1 MMGKGLFVFFGHPAG
16 GLPDRGCRYGTR
28 HVNDFQVKTNMY
40 KLHSLLL
47 AAVITLPGV
56 ACAEDFRV
64 SSPNGRITA
73 TVTLDEGQLSYTVH
87 KDGRLL
93 VAPSPLGLKATNVD
107 LTHGLSLLFSD
118 TVVIDTPYS
127 LPVGKQSQYRDHCHM
142 LAVGTEKSPL
152 KQTVQFRLY
161 DDGFAFRYVIPT
173 PKVGTLSNVVLTE
186 EASRIRMADFSNSLA
201 CKFIGNIQSPNYPYE
216 GHYDLYT
223 NWASLLQAG
232 DRRFN
237 APMLAYDGK
246 DYLLLSEADN
256 RGIFCASLVKAEN
269 REGEFSFAW
278 TGAVKDYAKD
288 KMQSMN
294 CKLPVYTPWRM
305 VVAGDLA
312 TVFETTMTENL
323 CPSTKI
329 DDMSWIKPGVSAWYW
344 GGSDGNKPS
353 VRDAVG
359 GTSKGE
365 FMYADF
371 AAEMGWPYALID
383 GGWGA
388 EWVPELVRRAND
400 KGVKC
405 FLWQTAKLSDSKD
418 FSDEYMEKTLKQ
430 WAGWGI
436 KGIKIDFWEDDSYVT
451 MKRME
456 KLLDLCGKYKMMVNY
471 HGCTRPSGLRRTY
484 PYLMTQEGIC
494 GGETNFW
501 WPNNITGA
509 HHINM
514 MFTRNVVGAADY
526 TPGDF
531 ASYYGSIITNVSM
544 GQHMALLTAFESG
557 ITHIAESPENLR
569 NFLGKD
575 IMKRLPAAWDESHL
589 LEGELLKYATIA
601 RRSGEDWWVSGLCT
615 EERNCKL
622 TFDFLEEGRTYT
634 AYIYRDGNCR
644 SDLKFNKVQVEKGD
658 SLNIKELS
666 EGGFLVQ
673 VSPHADLDTPVERV
687 TYEAEAT
694 ANTLTAG
701 VRRATYSPL
710 HASAGGYV
718 THVGNGGMLQFNN
731 VKADR
736 DGDYML
742 TIYYITQDQR
752 NAKLLVN
759 GEVLCDPLVFYGNDD
774 MTKTYNPE
782 GMGWKMVPVR
792 LKAGDNT
799 ITIQSYADGWAPNF
813 DRITLHPLTAP
824 TPDGVA
830 PVAPAVKVESGAIYD
845 LTGMRLDSEPDSGI
859 YVRGGKKY
867 CAKGRE

>member
-1 MMGKGLFVFFGHPAG
+1 
-16 GLPDRGCRYGTR
+16 
-28 HVNDFQVKTNMY
+28 MY

-56 ACAEDFRV
+56 ACADEFRV
-64 SSPNGRITA
+64 SSPDGKITA

-93 VAPSPLGLKATNVD
+93 VAPSPLGLKTTNVD
-107 LTHGLSLLFSD
+107 LTQGLNLVSSD
-118 TVVIDTPYS
+118 TAVIDDPYT

-142 LAVGTEKSPL
+142 LSVVTERSSL
-152 KQTVQFRLY
+152 RQTVQFRLY
-161 DDGFAFRYVIPT
+161 DDGFAFRYVIP
-173 PKVGTLSNVVLTE
+173 KSRSFSRVVLTE
-186 EASRIRMADFSNSLA
+186 EASRIRMANFSNSLA

-223 NWASLLQAG
+223 TWSALLQAG

-237 APMLAYDGK
+237 APTLASDGQ

-256 RGIFCASLVKAEN
+256 RGIFCSSFVKAEN
-269 REGEFSFAW
+269 RKGEFSFAW
-278 TGAVKDYAKD
+278 TGEVKDYAED
-288 KMQSMN
+288 KKQSVI
-294 CKLPVYTPWRM
+294 CALPAYTPWRM
-305 VVAGDLA
+305 VAAGDLA

-323 CPSTKI
+323 CPPTVI

-344 GGSDGNKPS
+344 GGSDGNKTDIQK
-353 VRDAVG
+353 VYG
-359 GTSKGE
+359 GIREGE
-365 FMYADF
+365 YDHADF
-371 AAEMGWPYALID
+371 AAEMGWPYTLID
-383 GGWGA
+383 GGWSA
-388 EWVPELVRRAND
+388 EWVPSLVKHAQE
-400 KGVKC
+400 KGVEC
-405 FLWQTAKLSDSKD
+405 LLWQTAKLSDSQD
-418 FSDEYMEKTLKQ
+418 FSNGNMEKTLKQ
-430 WAGWGI
+430 WADWGI
-436 KGIKIDFWEDDSYVT
+436 KGIKIDFWEDDSHET
-451 MKRME
+451 MIRME
-456 KLLDLCGKYKMMVNY
+456 NLLKLCGKYQMLVNL

-501 WPNNITGA
+501 WPSNITGA

-531 ASYYGSIITNVSM
+531 ASFLGSIITQVSM
-544 GQHMALLTAFESG
+544 GQHMALMTAFESG
-557 ITHIAESPENLR
+557 ITHIAECPENLR
-569 NFLGKD
+569 HFLGKD
-575 IMKRLPAAWDESHL
+575 IMKRLPTAWDESRL
-589 LEGELLKYATIA
+589 LEGKLLKYATIA

-615 EERNCKL
+615 DARNCKL

-673 VSPHADLDTPVERV
+673 VSPRAGLDTPVERV
-687 TYEAEAT
+687 TYEAEST
-694 ANTLTAG
+694 VNTLTGDA
-701 VRRATYSPL
+701 RRATYSPL

-718 THVGNGGMLQFNN
+718 TYVGKGSMLQFNN
-731 VKADR
+731 VVADH
-736 DGDYML
+736 DGEYML
-742 TIYYITQDQR
+742 TIYYITQDKR

-759 GEVLCDPLVFYGNDD
+759 GEVLCDPLVFNGNDD
-774 MTKTYNPE
+774 MTHTYSPE

-792 LKAGDNT
+792 LKAGRNT
-799 ITIQSYADGWAPNF
+799 ITLQSYADGWAPNF
-813 DRITLHPLTAP
+813 DRITLHPLAAS
-824 TPDGVA
+824 TPDGVGS
-830 PVAPAVKVESGAIYD
+830 VAPAVKVESGAIYD
-845 LTGMRLDSEPDSGI
+845 LTGMQLKSVPDSGI

-867 CAKGRE
+867 CAKGRG

>member
-1 MMGKGLFVFFGHPAG
+1 M
-16 GLPDRGCRYGTR
+16 
-28 HVNDFQVKTNMY
+28 
-40 KLHSLLL
+40 
-47 AAVITLPGV
+47 
-56 ACAEDFRV
+56 
-64 SSPNGRITA
+64 
-73 TVTLDEGQLSYTVH
+73 SYTVH

-173 PKVGTLSNVVLTE
+173 PKVGTLSNVVLTG
-186 EASRIRMADFSNSLA
+186 EASRICMADFSNSLA
-201 CKFIGNIQSPNYPYE
+201 CKFIDNIQSPNYPYE

-223 NWASLLQAG
+223 NWNSLLQAG

-237 APMLAYDGK
+237 APLLAYDGH

-344 GGSDGNKPS
+344 GGSDGNKTDIQK
-353 VRDAVG
+353 VYG
-359 GTSKGE
+359 GIREGE
-365 FMYADF
+365 YDHADF

-383 GGWGA
+383 GGWSA
-388 EWVPELVRRAND
+388 EWVPSLVKHAQE
-400 KGVKC
+400 KGVDC
-405 FLWQTAKLSDSKD
+405 FLWQTAKLSDSD
-418 FSDEYMEKTLKQ
+418 AFSNGNMEKTLKQ
-430 WAGWGI
+430 WADWGI
-436 KGIKIDFWEDDSYVT
+436 KGIKIDFWEDDSHET
-451 MKRME
+451 MIRME
-456 KLLDLCGKYKMMVNY
+456 NLLKLCGKYKMMVNY

-501 WPNNITGA
+501 WPSNITGA
-509 HHINM
+509 HHLDII
-514 MFTRNVVGAADY
+514 FTRNVVGAADY

-531 ASYYGSIITNVSM
+531 ASYFGSIITNESM

-557 ITHIAESPENLR
+557 IVHIAESPENLR

>member
-1 MMGKGLFVFFGHPAG
+1 M
-16 GLPDRGCRYGTR
+16 
-28 HVNDFQVKTNMY
+28 
-40 KLHSLLL
+40 
-47 AAVITLPGV
+47 
-56 ACAEDFRV
+56 
-64 SSPNGRITA
+64 
-73 TVTLDEGQLSYTVH
+73 TLDEGKLSYTVH

-93 VAPSPLGLKATNVD
+93 VAPSPLGLKTSNVD
-107 LTHGLSLLFSD
+107 LTRELSLESSR
-118 TVVIDTPYS
+118 TVEIDTPYS

-142 LAVGTEKSPL
+142 LSVLTKKSSL

-161 DDGFAFRYVIPT
+161 DDGFAFRYVIPEVKSLT
-173 PKVGTLSNVVLTE
+173 NVVLTE

-223 NWASLLQAG
+223 NWNSLLQAG

-237 APMLAYDGK
+237 APTLASDGK

-344 GGSDGNKPS
+344 GGSDGNKTDIQK
-353 VRDAVG
+353 VYG
-359 GTSKGE
+359 GIREGE
-365 FMYADF
+365 YDHADF
-371 AAEMGWPYALID
+371 AAEMGWPYTLID
-383 GGWGA
+383 GGWSA
-388 EWVPELVRRAND
+388 EWVPSLVKHAQE
-400 KGVKC
+400 KGVEC
-405 FLWQTAKLSDSKD
+405 LLWQTAKLSDSD
-418 FSDEYMEKTLKQ
+418 AFSNDNMEKTLKQ
-430 WAGWGI
+430 WADWGI
-436 KGIKIDFWEDDSYVT
+436 KGIKIDFWEDDSHET
-451 MKRME
+451 MIRME
-456 KLLDLCGKYKMMVNY
+456 NLLKLCGKYKMMVNY
-471 HGCTRPSGLRRTY
+471 HGCIRPSGLRRTY

-501 WPNNITGA
+501 WPDRITGA

-531 ASYYGSIITNVSM
+531 ASYFGSIITNESM

-557 ITHIAESPENLR
+557 IVHIAESPENLR

-774 MTKTYNPE
+774 MTRTYSPE

-792 LKAGDNT
+792 LKAGRNT
-799 ITIQSYADGWAPNF
+799 ITLQSYADGWAPNF
-813 DRITLHPLTAP
+813 DRITLHPLAAS
-824 TPDGVA
+824 TPDGVGS
-830 PVAPAVKVESGAIYD
+830 VAPAVKVEAGAIYD
-845 LTGMRLDSEPDSGI
+845 LTGMQLKSVPDSGI

-867 CAKGRE
+867 CAKGRG

>member
-1 MMGKGLFVFFGHPAG
+1 M
-16 GLPDRGCRYGTR
+16 
-28 HVNDFQVKTNMY
+28 N
-40 KLHSLLL
+40 KLHFLLL
-47 AAVITLPGV
+47 AALAILPG
-56 ACAEDFRV
+56 AAWADEFRV
-64 SSPNGRITA
+64 SSPDGKITA

-93 VAPSPLGLKATNVD
+93 VAPSPLGLKTTNVD
-107 LTHGLSLLFSD
+107 LTQGLSLVSSD
-118 TVVIDTPYS
+118 TVVIDNPYS

-142 LAVGTEKSPL
+142 LSVVTERSSL
-152 KQTVQFRLY
+152 RQTVQFRLY
-161 DDGFAFRYVIPT
+161 DDGFAFRYVIP
-173 PKVGTLSNVVLTE
+173 KSRSLSRVVLTE
-186 EASRIRMADFSNSLA
+186 EASRIRMANFSNSLA

-223 NWASLLQAG
+223 TWSALLQAG

-237 APMLAYDGK
+237 APTLASDGQ

-256 RGIFCASLVKAEN
+256 RGIFCSSFVKAEN
-269 REGEFSFAW
+269 RKGEFSFAW
-278 TGAVKDYAKD
+278 TGEVKDYAED
-288 KMQSMN
+288 KKQSVI
-294 CKLPVYTPWRM
+294 CALPAYTPWRM

-323 CPSTKI
+323 CPPTVI

-344 GGSDGNKPS
+344 GGSDGNKTDIQK
-353 VRDAVG
+353 VYG
-359 GTSKGE
+359 GIREGE
-365 FMYADF
+365 YDHADF
-371 AAEMGWPYALID
+371 AAEMGWPYTLID
-383 GGWGA
+383 GGWSA
-388 EWVPELVRRAND
+388 EWVPSLVKHAQE
-400 KGVKC
+400 KGVDC
-405 FLWQTAKLSDSKD
+405 FLWQTAKLSDSD
-418 FSDEYMEKTLKQ
+418 AFSNGNMEKTLKQ
-430 WAGWGI
+430 WADWGI
-436 KGIKIDFWEDDSYVT
+436 KGIKIDFWEDDSHET
-451 MKRME
+451 MIRME
-456 KLLDLCGKYKMMVNY
+456 NLLKLCGKYQMLVNL

-501 WPNNITGA
+501 WPSNITGA

-531 ASYYGSIITNVSM
+531 ASFLGSIITQVSM
-544 GQHMALLTAFESG
+544 GQHMALMTAFESG
-557 ITHIAESPENLR
+557 ITHIAECPENLR
-569 NFLGKD
+569 HFLGKD
-575 IMKRLPAAWDESHL
+575 IMKRLPTAWDESRL
-589 LEGELLKYATIA
+589 LEGKLLKYATIA

-615 EERNCKL
+615 DARNCKL

-644 SDLKFNKVQVEKGD
+644 SDLKFNKVQVKKGS

-673 VSPHADLDTPVERV
+673 VSPRADLDSPVERV
-687 TYEAEAT
+687 TYEAEST
-694 ANTLTAG
+694 VNTLTGDA
-701 VRRATYSPL
+701 RRDTYSPL

-718 THVGNGGMLQFNN
+718 TYVGKGSMLQFNN
-731 VKADR
+731 VVADH

-742 TIYYITQDQR
+742 TIYYITQDKR

-759 GEVLCDPLVFYGNDD
+759 GEVLCDSLVFNGNDD
-774 MTKTYNPE
+774 MTHTYSPE

-845 LTGMRLDSEPDSGI
+845 LTGMRLSSVPDRGI

>member
-1 MMGKGLFVFFGHPAG
+1 M
-16 GLPDRGCRYGTR
+16 
-28 HVNDFQVKTNMY
+28 
-40 KLHSLLL
+40 
-47 AAVITLPGV
+47 
-56 ACAEDFRV
+56 

-73 TVTLDEGQLSYTVH
+73 TVTLDEGKLSYTVH

-93 VAPSPLGLKATNVD
+93 VAPSPLGLKTSNVD
-107 LTHGLSLLFSD
+107 LTRELSLESSR
-118 TVVIDTPYS
+118 TVEIDTPYS

-142 LAVGTEKSPL
+142 LSVLTKKSSL
-152 KQTVQFRLY
+152 RQTVQFRLY
-161 DDGFAFRYVIPT
+161 DDGFAFRYVIPEVKSLT
-173 PKVGTLSNVVLTE
+173 NVVLTE
-186 EASRIRMADFSNSLA
+186 EASRICMADFSNSLA

-223 NWASLLQAG
+223 NWNSLLQAG

-237 APMLAYDGK
+237 APLLASDGK

-256 RGIFCASLVKAEN
+256 SGIFCASLVKAEN

-278 TGAVKDYAKD
+278 TGEVKNYDKD

-323 CPSTKI
+323 CPPTVI

-344 GGSDGNKPS
+344 GGSDGNKTDTQK
-353 VRDAVG
+353 VYG
-359 GTSKGE
+359 GIREGE
-365 FMYADF
+365 YDHADF
-371 AAEMGWPYALID
+371 AAEMGWPYTLID
-383 GGWGA
+383 GGWSA
-388 EWVPELVRRAND
+388 EWVPSLVKHAQE
-400 KGVKC
+400 KGVEC
-405 FLWQTAKLSDSKD
+405 LLWQTAKLSDSD
-418 FSDEYMEKTLKQ
+418 AFSNGNMEKTLKQ
-430 WAGWGI
+430 WADWGI
-436 KGIKIDFWEDDSYVT
+436 KGIKIDFWEDDSHET

-471 HGCTRPSGLRRTY
+471 HGCIRPSGLRRTY

-501 WPNNITGA
+501 WPDRITGA

-531 ASYYGSIITNVSM
+531 ASYFGSIITNESM

-557 ITHIAESPENLR
+557 IVHIAESPENLR

-759 GEVLCDPLVFYGNDD
+759 GEVLCAPLVFYGNDD

>member
-1 MMGKGLFVFFGHPAG
+1 M
-16 GLPDRGCRYGTR
+16 
-28 HVNDFQVKTNMY
+28 
-40 KLHSLLL
+40 
-47 AAVITLPGV
+47 
-56 ACAEDFRV
+56 
-64 SSPNGRITA
+64 
-73 TVTLDEGQLSYTVH
+73 TLDEGKLSYTVH

-93 VAPSPLGLKATNVD
+93 VAPSPLGLKTSNVD
-107 LTHGLSLLFSD
+107 LTRELSLESSR
-118 TVVIDTPYS
+118 TVEIDTPYS

-142 LAVGTEKSPL
+142 LSVLTKKSSL

-161 DDGFAFRYVIPT
+161 DDGFAFRYVIPEVKSLT
-173 PKVGTLSNVVLTE
+173 NVVLTE

-223 NWASLLQAG
+223 NWNSLLQAG

-237 APMLAYDGK
+237 APLLASDGK

-323 CPSTKI
+323 CPPTVI

-344 GGSDGNKPS
+344 GGSDGNKTDIQK
-353 VRDAVG
+353 VYG
-359 GTSKGE
+359 GIREGE
-365 FMYADF
+365 YDHADF
-371 AAEMGWPYALID
+371 AAEMGWPYTLID
-383 GGWGA
+383 GGWSA
-388 EWVPELVRRAND
+388 EWVPSLVKHAQE
-400 KGVKC
+400 KGVEC
-405 FLWQTAKLSDSKD
+405 LLWQTAKLSDSQD
-418 FSDEYMEKTLKQ
+418 FSNDNMEKTLKQ
-430 WAGWGI
+430 WADWGI
-436 KGIKIDFWEDDSYVT
+436 KGIKIDFWEDDSHET
-451 MKRME
+451 MIRME

-471 HGCTRPSGLRRTY
+471 HGCIRPSGLRRTY

-501 WPNNITGA
+501 WPDRITGA

-531 ASYYGSIITNVSM
+531 ASYFGSIITNESM

-557 ITHIAESPENLR
+557 IVHIAESPENLR

-589 LEGELLKYATIA
+589 LEGKLLKYATIA

-718 THVGNGGMLQFNN
+718 THVGNDGMLQFNN

>member
-1 MMGKGLFVFFGHPAG
+1 M
-16 GLPDRGCRYGTR
+16 
-28 HVNDFQVKTNMY
+28 
-40 KLHSLLL
+40 
-47 AAVITLPGV
+47 
-56 ACAEDFRV
+56 

-73 TVTLDEGQLSYTVH
+73 TVTLDEGNLSYTVH

-93 VAPSPLGLKATNVD
+93 VAPSPLGLTATNVD
-107 LTHGLSLLFSD
+107 LTQGLSLVRSD

-142 LAVGTEKSPL
+142 LSVQTERSPL
-152 KQTVQFRLY
+152 RQTVQFRLY
-161 DDGFAFRYVIPT
+161 DDGFAFRYVIP
-173 PKVGTLSNVVLTE
+173 KVGSLPMVELTE

-223 NWASLLQAG
+223 NWNSLLQAG

-237 APMLAYDGK
+237 APLLASDGK

-323 CPSTKI
+323 CPPTVI

-344 GGSDGNKPS
+344 GGSDGNKTDIQK
-353 VRDAVG
+353 VYG
-359 GTSKGE
+359 GIREGE
-365 FMYADF
+365 YDHADF
-371 AAEMGWPYALID
+371 AAEMGWPYTLID
-383 GGWGA
+383 GGWSA
-388 EWVPELVRRAND
+388 EWVPSLVKHAQE
-400 KGVKC
+400 KGVEC
-405 FLWQTAKLSDSKD
+405 LLWQTAKLSDSQD
-418 FSDEYMEKTLKQ
+418 FSNDNMEKTLKQ
-430 WAGWGI
+430 WADWGI
-436 KGIKIDFWEDDSYVT
+436 KGIKIDFWEDDSHET
-451 MKRME
+451 MIRME
-456 KLLDLCGKYKMMVNY
+456 NLLKLCGKYKMMVNY

-501 WPNNITGA
+501 WPSNITGA
-509 HHINM
+509 HHLDII
-514 MFTRNVVGAADY
+514 FTRNVVGAADY

-531 ASYYGSIITNVSM
+531 ASFYGSILTGQSM
-544 GQHMALLTAFESG
+544 GHHMALLTAFESG
-557 ITHIAESPENLR
+557 ITHIAECPENLR
-569 NFLGKD
+569 HFLGKD
-575 IMKRLPAAWDESHL
+575 IMKRLPTAWDESRL
-589 LEGELLKYATIA
+589 LEGKLLKYATIA

-615 EERNCKL
+615 DARNCKL
-622 TFDFLEEGRTYT
+622 TFDFLDEGRTYT

-644 SDLKFNKVQVEKGD
+644 SDLKFNKVQVKKGS

-694 ANTLTAG
+694 ANTLTAEA
-701 VRRATYSPL
+701 RRATYSPL

-718 THVGNGGMLQFNN
+718 THVGNGSMLQFND

-774 MTKTYNPE
+774 MTKTYSPE

-792 LKAGDNT
+792 LKAGRNT
-799 ITIQSYADGWAPNF
+799 ITLQSYADGWAPNF
-813 DRITLHPLTAP
+813 DRITLHPLTAS
-824 TPDGVA
+824 TPDGVGS
-830 PVAPAVKVESGAIYD
+830 VAPAVKVEAGAIYD
-845 LTGMRLDSEPDSGI
+845 LTGKQLKSVPDSGI

-867 CAKGRE
+867 CAKDRG

>member
-1 MMGKGLFVFFGHPAG
+1 M
-16 GLPDRGCRYGTR
+16 
-28 HVNDFQVKTNMY
+28 N
-40 KLHSLLL
+40 KLHFLLL
-47 AAVITLPGV
+47 AALAILPG
-56 ACAEDFRV
+56 AARADEFRV
-64 SSPNGRITA
+64 SSPDGKITA

-93 VAPSPLGLKATNVD
+93 VAPSPLGLKTTNVD
-107 LTHGLSLLFSD
+107 LTQGLNLVSSD
-118 TVVIDTPYS
+118 TAVIDGPYT

-142 LAVGTEKSPL
+142 LSVVTERSSL
-152 KQTVQFRLY
+152 RQTVQFRLY
-161 DDGFAFRYVIPT
+161 DDGFAFRYVIP
-173 PKVGTLSNVVLTE
+173 KSRSFSRVVLTE
-186 EASRIRMADFSNSLA
+186 EASRIRMANFSNSLA

-223 NWASLLQAG
+223 TWSALLQAG

-237 APMLAYDGK
+237 APTLASDGQ

-256 RGIFCASLVKAEN
+256 RGIFCSSFVKAEN
-269 REGEFSFAW
+269 RKGEFSFAW
-278 TGAVKDYAKD
+278 TGEVKDYAED
-288 KMQSMN
+288 KKQSVI
-294 CKLPVYTPWRM
+294 CALPAYTPWRM

-323 CPSTKI
+323 CPPTVI

-344 GGSDGNKPS
+344 GGSDGNKTDIQK
-353 VRDAVG
+353 VYG
-359 GTSKGE
+359 GIREGE
-365 FMYADF
+365 YDHADF
-371 AAEMGWPYALID
+371 AAEMGWPYTLID
-383 GGWGA
+383 GGWSA
-388 EWVPELVRRAND
+388 EWVPSLVKHAQE
-400 KGVKC
+400 KGVEC
-405 FLWQTAKLSDSKD
+405 LLWQTAKLSDSQD
-418 FSDEYMEKTLKQ
+418 FSNGNMEKTLKQ
-430 WAGWGI
+430 WADWGI
-436 KGIKIDFWEDDSYVT
+436 KGIKIDFWEDDSHET
-451 MKRME
+451 MIRME
-456 KLLDLCGKYKMMVNY
+456 NLLKLCGKYQMLVNL

-501 WPNNITGA
+501 WPSNITGA

-531 ASYYGSIITNVSM
+531 ASFLGSIITQVSM
-544 GQHMALLTAFESG
+544 GQHMALMTAFESG
-557 ITHIAESPENLR
+557 ITHIAECPENLR
-569 NFLGKD
+569 HFLGKD
-575 IMKRLPAAWDESHL
+575 IMKRLPTAWDESRL
-589 LEGELLKYATIA
+589 LEGKLLKYATIA

-615 EERNCKL
+615 DARNCKL

-644 SDLKFNKVQVEKGD
+644 SDLKFNKVQVKKGS

-673 VSPHADLDTPVERV
+673 VSPRADLDSPVERV
-687 TYEAEAT
+687 TYEAEST
-694 ANTLTAG
+694 VNTLTGDA
-701 VRRATYSPL
+701 RRDTYSPL

-718 THVGNGGMLQFNN
+718 TYVGKGSMLQFNN
-731 VKADR
+731 VVADH

-742 TIYYITQDQR
+742 TIYYITQDKR

-759 GEVLCDPLVFYGNDD
+759 GEVLCDSLVFNGNDD
-774 MTKTYNPE
+774 MTHTYSPE

-792 LKAGDNT
+792 LKAGRNT
-799 ITIQSYADGWAPNF
+799 ITLQSYADGWAPNF
-813 DRITLHPLTAP
+813 DRITLHPLAAS
-824 TPDGVA
+824 TPDGVGS
-830 PVAPAVKVESGAIYD
+830 VVPAVKVEAGAIYD
-845 LTGMRLDSEPDSGI
+845 LTGMQLKSVPDSGI

>member
-73 TVTLDEGQLSYTVH
+73 TVTLDEGKLSYTVH

-93 VAPSPLGLKATNVD
+93 VAPSPLGLKTSNVD
-107 LTHGLSLLFSD
+107 LTRELSLESSR
-118 TVVIDTPYS
+118 TVEIDTPYS

-142 LAVGTEKSPL
+142 LSVLTKKSSL

-161 DDGFAFRYVIPT
+161 DDGFAFRYVIPEVKSLT
-173 PKVGTLSNVVLTE
+173 NVVLTE

-223 NWASLLQAG
+223 NWNSLLQAG

-237 APMLAYDGK
+237 APLLASDGK

-312 TVFETTMTENL
+312 AVFETTMTENL
-323 CPSTKI
+323 CPPTVI

-344 GGSDGNKPS
+344 GGSDGNKTDIQK
-353 VRDAVG
+353 VYG
-359 GTSKGE
+359 GIREGE
-365 FMYADF
+365 YDHADF
-371 AAEMGWPYALID
+371 AAEMGWPYTLID
-383 GGWGA
+383 GGWSA
-388 EWVPELVRRAND
+388 EWVPSLVKHAQE
-400 KGVKC
+400 KGVEC
-405 FLWQTAKLSDSKD
+405 LLWQTAKLSDSQD
-418 FSDEYMEKTLKQ
+418 FSNGNMEKTLKQ
-430 WAGWGI
+430 WADWGI
-436 KGIKIDFWEDDSYVT
+436 KGIKIDFWEDDSHET
-451 MKRME
+451 MIRME
-456 KLLDLCGKYKMMVNY
+456 NLLKLCGKYQMLVNL

-501 WPNNITGA
+501 WPSNITGA

-531 ASYYGSIITNVSM
+531 ASFLGSIITQVSM
-544 GQHMALLTAFESG
+544 GQHMALMTAFESG
-557 ITHIAESPENLR
+557 ITHIAECPENLR
-569 NFLGKD
+569 HFLGKD
-575 IMKRLPAAWDESHL
+575 IMKRLPTAWDESRL
-589 LEGELLKYATIA
+589 LEGKLLKYATIA

-615 EERNCKL
+615 DARNCKL

-644 SDLKFNKVQVEKGD
+644 SDLKFNKVQVKKGS
-658 SLNIKELS
+658 SLNIRELS

-673 VSPHADLDTPVERV
+673 VSPRADLDSPVERV
-687 TYEAEAT
+687 TYEAEST
-694 ANTLTAG
+694 VNTLTGDA
-701 VRRATYSPL
+701 RRDTYSPL

-718 THVGNGGMLQFNN
+718 TYVGKGSMLQFNN
-731 VKADR
+731 VVADH

-742 TIYYITQDQR
+742 TIYYITQDKR

-759 GEVLCDPLVFYGNDD
+759 GEVLCDPLVFNGNDD
-774 MTKTYNPE
+774 MTHTYSPE

-792 LKAGDNT
+792 LKAGRNT
-799 ITIQSYADGWAPNF
+799 ITLQSYADGWAPNF

-824 TPDGVA
+824 TPDGVGS
-830 PVAPAVKVESGAIYD
+830 VAPAVKVEAGAIYD
-845 LTGMRLDSEPDSGI
+845 LTGMRLSSVPDRGI

-867 CAKGRE
+867 CAKGRG

>member
-1 MMGKGLFVFFGHPAG
+1 M
-16 GLPDRGCRYGTR
+16 
-28 HVNDFQVKTNMY
+28 N
-40 KLHSLLL
+40 KLHFLLL
-47 AAVITLPGV
+47 AALAILPG
-56 ACAEDFRV
+56 AARADEFRV
-64 SSPNGRITA
+64 SSPDGKITA

-93 VAPSPLGLKATNVD
+93 VAPSPLGLKTTNVD
-107 LTHGLSLLFSD
+107 LTQGLNLVSSD
-118 TVVIDTPYS
+118 TAVIDDPYT

-142 LAVGTEKSPL
+142 LSVVTERSSL
-152 KQTVQFRLY
+152 RQTVQFRLY
-161 DDGFAFRYVIPT
+161 DDGFAFRYVIP
-173 PKVGTLSNVVLTE
+173 KSRSFSRVVLTE
-186 EASRIRMADFSNSLA
+186 EASRIRMANFSNSLA

-223 NWASLLQAG
+223 TWSALLQAG

-237 APMLAYDGK
+237 APTLASDGQ

-256 RGIFCASLVKAEN
+256 RGIFCSSFVKAEN
-269 REGEFSFAW
+269 RKGEFSFAW
-278 TGAVKDYAKD
+278 TGEVKDYAED
-288 KMQSMN
+288 KKQSVI
-294 CKLPVYTPWRM
+294 CALPAYTPWRM

-323 CPSTKI
+323 CPPTVI

-344 GGSDGNKPS
+344 GGSDGNKTDIQK
-353 VRDAVG
+353 VYG
-359 GTSKGE
+359 GIREGE
-365 FMYADF
+365 YDHADF
-371 AAEMGWPYALID
+371 AAEMGWPYTLID
-383 GGWGA
+383 GGWSA
-388 EWVPELVRRAND
+388 EWVPSLVKHAQE
-400 KGVKC
+400 KGVEC
-405 FLWQTAKLSDSKD
+405 LLWQTAKLSDSQD
-418 FSDEYMEKTLKQ
+418 FSNGNMEKTLKQ
-430 WAGWGI
+430 WADWGI
-436 KGIKIDFWEDDSYVT
+436 KGIKIDFWEDDSHET
-451 MKRME
+451 MIRME
-456 KLLDLCGKYKMMVNY
+456 NLLKLCGKYQMLVNL

-501 WPNNITGA
+501 WPSNITGA

-531 ASYYGSIITNVSM
+531 ASYFGSIITQVSM
-544 GQHMALLTAFESG
+544 GQHMALMTAFESG
-557 ITHIAESPENLR
+557 ITHIAECPENLR
-569 NFLGKD
+569 HFLGKD
-575 IMKRLPAAWDESHL
+575 IMKRLPTAWDESRL
-589 LEGELLKYATIA
+589 LEGKLLKYATIA

-615 EERNCKL
+615 DARNCKL

-673 VSPHADLDTPVERV
+673 VSPRAGLDTPVERV
-687 TYEAEAT
+687 TYEAEST
-694 ANTLTAG
+694 VNTLTGDA
-701 VRRATYSPL
+701 RRATYSPL

-718 THVGNGGMLQFNN
+718 TYVGKGSMLQFNN
-731 VKADR
+731 VVADH

-742 TIYYITQDQR
+742 TIYYITQDKR

-759 GEVLCDPLVFYGNDD
+759 GEMLCDPLVFNGNDD
-774 MTKTYNPE
+774 MTHTYSPE

-792 LKAGDNT
+792 LKAGRNT
-799 ITIQSYADGWAPNF
+799 ITLQSYADGWAPNF
-813 DRITLHPLTAP
+813 DRITLHPLEAS
-824 TPDGVA
+824 TPDGVGS
-830 PVAPAVKVESGAIYD
+830 VAPAVKVESGAIYD
-845 LTGMRLDSEPDSGI
+845 LTGMQLKSVPDSGI

-867 CAKGRE
+867 CAKGRG

>member
-28 HVNDFQVKTNMY
+28 HVNDFQVKTNMN

-73 TVTLDEGQLSYTVH
+73 TVTLDEGKLSYTVH

-93 VAPSPLGLKATNVD
+93 VAPSPLGLKTSNVD
-107 LTHGLSLLFSD
+107 LTRELSLESSR
-118 TVVIDTPYS
+118 TVEIDTPYS

-142 LAVGTEKSPL
+142 LSVLTKKSSL

-161 DDGFAFRYVIPT
+161 DDGFAFRYVIPEVKSLT
-173 PKVGTLSNVVLTE
+173 NVVLTE

-223 NWASLLQAG
+223 NWNSLLQAG

-237 APMLAYDGK
+237 APLLASDGK

-344 GGSDGNKPS
+344 GGSDGNKTDIQK
-353 VRDAVG
+353 VYG
-359 GTSKGE
+359 GIREGE
-365 FMYADF
+365 YDHADF
-371 AAEMGWPYALID
+371 AAEMGWPYTLID
-383 GGWGA
+383 GGWSA
-388 EWVPELVRRAND
+388 EWVPSLVKHAQE
-400 KGVKC
+400 KGVEC
-405 FLWQTAKLSDSKD
+405 LLWQTAKLSDSD
-418 FSDEYMEKTLKQ
+418 AFSNDNMEKTLKQ
-430 WAGWGI
+430 WADWGI
-436 KGIKIDFWEDDSYVT
+436 KGIKIDFWEDDSHET
-451 MKRME
+451 MIRME
-456 KLLDLCGKYKMMVNY
+456 NLLKLCGKYKMMVNY

-501 WPNNITGA
+501 WPSNITGA

-531 ASYYGSIITNVSM
+531 ASFLGSIITQVSM
-544 GQHMALLTAFESG
+544 GQHMALMTAFESG
-557 ITHIAESPENLR
+557 ITHIAECPENLR
-569 NFLGKD
+569 HFLGKD
-575 IMKRLPAAWDESHL
+575 IMKRLPTAWDESRL
-589 LEGELLKYATIA
+589 LEGKLLKYATIA

-615 EERNCKL
+615 DARNCKL

-644 SDLKFNKVQVEKGD
+644 SDLKFNKVQVKKGS

-673 VSPHADLDTPVERV
+673 VSPRADLDSPVERV
-687 TYEAEAT
+687 TYEAEST
-694 ANTLTAG
+694 VNTLTGDA
-701 VRRATYSPL
+701 RRATYSPL

-813 DRITLHPLTAP
+813 DRITLHPLAAS
-824 TPDGVA
+824 TPDGVGS
-830 PVAPAVKVESGAIYD
+830 VAPAVKVEAGAIYD
-845 LTGMRLDSEPDSGI
+845 LTGKQLKSVPDSGI

-867 CAKGRE
+867 CAKDRG

>member
-1 MMGKGLFVFFGHPAG
+1 M
-16 GLPDRGCRYGTR
+16 
-28 HVNDFQVKTNMY
+28 N

-73 TVTLDEGQLSYTVH
+73 TVTLDEGKLSYTVH

-93 VAPSPLGLKATNVD
+93 VAPSPLGLKTSNVD
-107 LTHGLSLLFSD
+107 LTRELSLESSR
-118 TVVIDTPYS
+118 TVEIDTPYS

-142 LAVGTEKSPL
+142 LSVLTKKSSL

-161 DDGFAFRYVIPT
+161 DDGFAFRYVIPEVKSLT
-173 PKVGTLSNVVLTE
+173 NVVLTE

-223 NWASLLQAG
+223 NWNSLLQAG

-237 APMLAYDGK
+237 APTLASDGK

-344 GGSDGNKPS
+344 GGSDGNKTDIQK
-353 VRDAVG
+353 VYG
-359 GTSKGE
+359 GIREGE
-365 FMYADF
+365 YDHADF
-371 AAEMGWPYALID
+371 AAEMGWPYTLID
-383 GGWGA
+383 GGWSA
-388 EWVPELVRRAND
+388 EWVPSLVKHAQE
-400 KGVKC
+400 KGVEC
-405 FLWQTAKLSDSKD
+405 LLWQTAKLSDSD
-418 FSDEYMEKTLKQ
+418 AFSNDNMEKTLKQ
-430 WAGWGI
+430 WADWGI
-436 KGIKIDFWEDDSYVT
+436 KGIKIDFWEDDSHET
-451 MKRME
+451 MIRME
-456 KLLDLCGKYKMMVNY
+456 NLLKLCGKYKMMVNY
-471 HGCTRPSGLRRTY
+471 HGCIRPSGLRRTY

-501 WPNNITGA
+501 WPDRITGA

-531 ASYYGSIITNVSM
+531 ASYFGSIITNESM

-557 ITHIAESPENLR
+557 IVHIAESPENLR

-774 MTKTYNPE
+774 MTRTYSPE

-792 LKAGDNT
+792 LKAGRNT
-799 ITIQSYADGWAPNF
+799 ITLQSYADGWAPNF
-813 DRITLHPLTAP
+813 DRITLHPLAAS
-824 TPDGVA
+824 TPDGVGS
-830 PVAPAVKVESGAIYD
+830 VAPAVKVEAGAIYD
-845 LTGMRLDSEPDSGI
+845 LTGMQLKSVPDSGI

-867 CAKGRE
+867 CAKGRG

>member
-47 AAVITLPGV
+47 AAVITLPGA
-56 ACAEDFRV
+56 ACAKDFRV

-73 TVTLDEGQLSYTVH
+73 TVTLDGGKLSYTVH

-93 VAPSPLGLKATNVD
+93 VAPSPLGLKASNVD

-142 LAVGTEKSPL
+142 LAVGTEKSSL
-152 KQTVQFRLY
+152 RQTVQFRLY
-161 DDGFAFRYVIPT
+161 DDGFAFRYVIP
-173 PKVGTLSNVVLTE
+173 KVNSLTNVVLTE
-186 EASRIRMADFSNSLA
+186 EASRICMADFSNSLA

-223 NWASLLQAG
+223 NWNSLLQAG

-237 APMLAYDGK
+237 APLLASDGK

-269 REGEFSFAW
+269 SKGEFSFAW
-278 TGAVKDYAKD
+278 TGEVKNYAED
-288 KMQSMN
+288 KKQNIN
-294 CKLPVYTPWRM
+294 CKLPAYTPWRM

-359 GTSKGE
+359 GTHKGE

-400 KGVKC
+400 KGVDC
-405 FLWQTAKLSDSKD
+405 FLWQTAKLSDCQD
-418 FSDEYMEKTLKQ
+418 FSNKNMERTLKQ

-436 KGIKIDFWEDDSYVT
+436 KGIKIDFWEDDSYET
-451 MKRME
+451 MVRME
-456 KLLDLCGKYKMMVNY
+456 KLLELCGKYKMMVNY

-531 ASYYGSIITNVSM
+531 ASYYGSIITNESM

-615 EERNCKL
+615 EERYCKL

-644 SDLKFNKVQVEKGD
+644 SDLKFDKVQVKKG
-658 SLNIKELS
+658 SILNIKELS
-666 EGGFLVQ
+666 EGGFLMQ
-673 VSPHADLDTPVERV
+673 VSPRADLDTPVERV

-694 ANTLTAG
+694 ANTLTAEA
-701 VRRATYSPL
+701 RRATYSPL

-718 THVGNGGMLQFNN
+718 THVGNGSMLQFND
-731 VKADR
+731 VKAAR

-752 NAKLLVN
+752 KAKLLVN

-774 MTKTYNPE
+774 MTKTYSPE

-792 LKAGDNT
+792 LKAGRNT

-830 PVAPAVKVESGAIYD
+830 PVEPAVKVEPGAIYD
-845 LTGMRLDSEPDSGI
+845 LTGMRLNSVPYSGI

-867 CAKGRE
+867 CAMGRE

>member
-1 MMGKGLFVFFGHPAG
+1 
-16 GLPDRGCRYGTR
+16 
-28 HVNDFQVKTNMY
+28 MY

-47 AAVITLPGV
+47 AAVITLPGA

-73 TVTLDEGQLSYTVH
+73 TVTLDGGKLSYTVH

-107 LTHGLSLLFSD
+107 LTRELSLLRSD
-118 TVVIDTPYS
+118 TVVIDTSYS

-142 LAVGTEKSPL
+142 LSVQTESSPL
-152 KQTVQFRLY
+152 RQTVQFRLY
-161 DDGFAFRYVIPT
+161 DDGFAFRYVIP
-173 PKVGTLSNVVLTE
+173 KVKSLTNVVLTE

-223 NWASLLQAG
+223 NWNSLLQAG

-237 APMLAYDGK
+237 APLLASDGK

-323 CPSTKI
+323 CPPTVI

-344 GGSDGNKPS
+344 GGSDGNKTDIQK
-353 VRDAVG
+353 VYG
-359 GTSKGE
+359 GIREGE
-365 FMYADF
+365 YDHADF
-371 AAEMGWPYALID
+371 AAEMGWPYTLID
-383 GGWGA
+383 GGWSA
-388 EWVPELVRRAND
+388 EWVPSLVKHAQE
-400 KGVKC
+400 KGVEC
-405 FLWQTAKLSDSKD
+405 LLWQTAKLSDSD
-418 FSDEYMEKTLKQ
+418 AFSNGNMEKTLKQ
-430 WAGWGI
+430 WADWGI
-436 KGIKIDFWEDDSYVT
+436 KGIKIDFWEDDSHET
-451 MKRME
+451 MIRME
-456 KLLDLCGKYKMMVNY
+456 NLLKLCGKYKMMVNY

-501 WPNNITGA
+501 WPSNITGA
-509 HHINM
+509 HHLDII
-514 MFTRNVVGAADY
+514 FTRNVVGAADY

-531 ASYYGSIITNVSM
+531 ASFYGSILTGQSM
-544 GQHMALLTAFESG
+544 GHHMALLTAFESG
-557 ITHIAESPENLR
+557 ITHIAECPENLR
-569 NFLGKD
+569 HFLGKD
-575 IMKRLPAAWDESHL
+575 IMKRLPTVWDESRL
-589 LEGELLKYATIA
+589 LEGKLLKYATIA

-615 EERNCKL
+615 DARNCKL

-634 AYIYRDGNCR
+634 AYIYRDGTCR
-644 SDLKFNKVQVEKGD
+644 SDLKFNKVQVKKGS

-673 VSPHADLDTPVERV
+673 VSPRADLDTPVERV

-694 ANTLTAG
+694 ENTLTAG
-701 VRRATYSPL
+701 ARRATYSPL

-718 THVGNGGMLQFNN
+718 THVGNGSMLQFNN
-731 VKADR
+731 VKAVR

-759 GEVLCDPLVFYGNDD
+759 GELLCDPLVFYGNDD

-792 LKAGDNT
+792 LKAGSNT

-845 LTGMRLDSEPDSGI
+845 LTGMRLDSEPYSGI